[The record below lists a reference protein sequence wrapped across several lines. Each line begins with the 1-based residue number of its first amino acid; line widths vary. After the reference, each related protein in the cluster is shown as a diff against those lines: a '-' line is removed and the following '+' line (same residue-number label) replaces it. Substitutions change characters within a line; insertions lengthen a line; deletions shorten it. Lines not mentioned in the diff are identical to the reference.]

1 MEQRDCDRP
10 EQSHIENGYHK
21 DFMYSTILHLWE
33 SSRVLIA
40 NSLPAVV
47 STASNKAIVAKSTL
61 GSVQLGPGRTM
72 KVGQAYDVKIELVG
86 LKN

>member
-1 MEQRDCDRP
+1 M
-10 EQSHIENGYHK
+10 
-21 DFMYSTILHLWE
+21 FSTILHLWE

-40 NSLPAVV
+40 NPLPAVV
-47 STASNKAIVAKSTL
+47 GTASNKAIAVKSKL

-72 KVGQAYDVKIELVG
+72 KVGQAYDVKIEVVG

>member
-1 MEQRDCDRP
+1 MKQRDCDRP
-10 EQSHIENGYHK
+10 EQSHIENGHK
-21 DFMYSTILHLWE
+21 DFMFSTILHLWE

-47 STASNKAIVAKSTL
+47 GTASNKAIVVKSTL
-61 GSVQLGPGRTM
+61 GSVRLGPGRTM

-86 LKN
+86 LKK